1 MSVMS
6 TQKAEMLEQ
15 MSTFREQCKT
25 LAQKLENVETERK
38 LIADKLNK
46 AEQQI
51 EALKREIA
59 KMTEDSKAN
68 LTQGF
73 KQFISELLSRFV
85 FY

>member
-25 LAQKLENVETERK
+25 LTQKLENVETERK

-73 KQFISELLSRFV
+73 KQFISELLSKFV

>member
-1 MSVMS
+1 MSLMS

-25 LAQKLENVETERK
+25 LTQKLENVETERK

-51 EALKREIA
+51 EALKCEMA

-73 KQFISELLSRFV
+73 KQFISELLYRFV

>member
-1 MSVMS
+1 MSLMS

-25 LAQKLENVETERK
+25 LTQKLENVETERK

-51 EALKREIA
+51 EALKCEIA

-73 KQFISELLSRFV
+73 KQFISELLYRFV